1 MKFKQIKD
9 FNIKEMQLFV
19 GKMEDVLLQLES
31 FEIPDELGF
40 TKTNLSKYCKSLV
53 ENQRV
58 GLTRTKDDSW
68 AVVEDDLEMPSDA
81 RVDFIFTPT
90 YIAVATLS
98 FVYLN
103 YPEIANKIN
112 GYNDS
117 LKKGMKFCTYRG
129 LGGHGIERIEG
140 MIEALVILSIGQV
153 PRLLELKPDFCPELK
168 QTFSDVEKELGSL
181 LNLDEEYWCSSFSSR
196 IQSAIET
203 YYVMRDKNLL
213 ISLSNRNKAG
223 K

>member
-1 MKFKQIKD
+1 MKFKKIKD
-9 FNIKEMQLFV
+9 FNIREMQFFV
-19 GKMEDVLLQLES
+19 AKMEDVLLQLES
-31 FEIPDELGF
+31 YEIPNESSF
-40 TKTNLSKYCKSLV
+40 TERNLCKYCESLV

-58 GLTRTKDDSW
+58 DLSRTKDDSW
-68 AVVEDDLEMPSDA
+68 AVVDDDLEMPSDA

-103 YPEIANKIN
+103 YPDIANKID
-112 GYNDS
+112 GYDNS
-117 LKKGMKFCTYRG
+117 LKKGMNFCTYRG
-129 LGGHGIERIEG
+129 LHGHGIEYIDG

-153 PRLLELKPDFCPELK
+153 PSLLDRKPEFFPELK
-168 QTFSDVEKELGSL
+168 QTFSRVENELDSI
-181 LNLDEEYWCSSFSSR
+181 LNLDKEYWNSSFSKR

-203 YYVMRDKNLL
+203 YYVMRDKSLL
-213 ISLSNRNKAG
+213 ISLSNENKAA